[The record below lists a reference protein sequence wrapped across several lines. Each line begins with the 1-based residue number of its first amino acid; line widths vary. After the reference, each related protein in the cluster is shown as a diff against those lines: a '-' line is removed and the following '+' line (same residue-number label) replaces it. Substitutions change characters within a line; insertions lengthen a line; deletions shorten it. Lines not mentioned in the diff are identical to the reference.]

1 MKIINAI
8 HAQGIGGVDQVFRN
22 YTEILAETGHE
33 VALLMSNN
41 GNDKYEYFGV
51 KIFKL
56 KNLSQI
62 SDFFNLLKIVISFKP
77 DLIICHSNRLMKWMK
92 FLRFFNKIGLVK
104 VKSIAVNHGIT
115 FKKSLHCDF
124 IISINQQISDL
135 VVSAGFASNK
145 SFILPNV
152 IKVDQSYNEKTF
164 KKPPVI
170 AIYGRLEPRKG
181 FDILIKAC
189 EILSQKNH
197 DFRLKIGGFEV
208 QSAIQGSYGWNT
220 IKALAKAHNIF
231 DNCEFF
237 GVAKDKKSFFE
248 NVDIF
253 CVPSR
258 EEPFGLVILE
268 SFLYSTLVISSDSDG
283 GKLLIKDGENGLL
296 FANENYEDLS
306 QKIILAFEDSS
317 LRNRL
322 TRKAFLKL
330 EKEFSFEILGQE
342 MSKILQE
349 VTKKC

>member
-22 YTEILAETGHE
+22 YTEILVENGHE
-33 VALLMSNN
+33 VALLMSDN
-41 GNDKYEYFGV
+41 GNDKYENFGV

-56 KNLSQI
+56 KNSSQI
-62 SDFFNLLKIVISFKP
+62 SDFFNLLKIVFSFKP
-77 DLIICHSNRLMKWMK
+77 DVIICHSNRLMKWMK

-104 VKSIAVNHGIT
+104 AKSVAVNHGIT
-115 FKKSLHCDF
+115 FKKSLYCDF
-124 IISINQQISDL
+124 VISINQQISDL
-135 VVSAGFASNK
+135 VVSEGFALSK

-152 IKVDQSYNEKTF
+152 IKVDQSYHEKKF
-164 KKPPVI
+164 GNPPTI

-208 QSAIQGSYGWNT
+208 EGTYGWNT
-220 IKALAKAHNIF
+220 IKDLAKFHNIL
-231 DNCEFF
+231 DKCEFF
-237 GVAKDKKSFFE
+237 GVVKDKKSFFE

-268 SFLYSTLVISSDSDG
+268 SFLHSTLVISSNSDG

-296 FANENYEDLS
+296 FNNDDYEDLS
-306 QKIILAFEDSS
+306 KKIILAIEDHV
-317 LRNRL
+317 LRNSL
-322 TRKAFLKL
+322 SRKAFLKL
-330 EKEFSFEILGQE
+330 VKEFSFEILSQE